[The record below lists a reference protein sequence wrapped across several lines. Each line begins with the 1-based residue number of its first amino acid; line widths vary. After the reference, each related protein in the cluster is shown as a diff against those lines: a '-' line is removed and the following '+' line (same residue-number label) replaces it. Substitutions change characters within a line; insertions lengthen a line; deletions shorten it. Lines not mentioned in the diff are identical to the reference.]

1 MPWFKKNL
9 RQWLN
14 RFSLRACFLTLFFSG
29 YSKKAPGTIG
39 SLVALL
45 LGLPILIFSANTLF
59 LAAILIG
66 LIAIAQIDKEEE
78 ESKIHDSSYIV
89 IDELVGMW
97 LAMAIS
103 GLSLAGV
110 ILSFIF
116 FRIYDITK
124 PSLIGKIDK
133 EVKGGLGVVADDAL
147 AGVLAGLSVL
157 LAINILGFFNIK
169 L

>member
-1 MPWFKKNL
+1 MGK
-9 RQWLN
+9 
-14 RFSLRACFLTLFFSG
+14 FSLRACFLTLFFSG

-59 LAAILIG
+59 LGAIFVG

-78 ESKIHDSSYIV
+78 ESKIHDSSHIV

-110 ILSFIF
+110 VLSFIF

-124 PSLIGKIDK
+124 PSLIGRIDK

-147 AGVLAGLSVL
+147 AGVLAGLSAL
-157 LAINILGFFNIK
+157 LVISVLGFFNIK
-169 L
+169 F

>member
-1 MPWFKKNL
+1 MNK
-9 RQWLN
+9 
-14 RFSLRACFLTLFFSG
+14 FSLRACFLTLFFSG

-59 LAAILIG
+59 LAAVLIG
-66 LIAIAQIDKEEE
+66 LIAITQIDKEEE

-103 GLSLAGV
+103 GLSLAGI

-147 AGVLAGLSVL
+147 AGVLAGLSTL
-157 LAINILGFFNIK
+157 LAIHILGFFNIK

>member
-1 MPWFKKNL
+1 MDK
-9 RQWLN
+9 
-14 RFSLRACFLTLFFSG
+14 FSLRACFLTLFFSG

-59 LAAILIG
+59 LGAVFVG

-78 ESKIHDSSYIV
+78 TKRHDSSYIV

-110 ILSFIF
+110 VLSFIF

-124 PSLIGKIDK
+124 PSLIGRIDK

-147 AGVLAGLSVL
+147 AGVLAGLSAL
-157 LAINILGFFNIK
+157 LVISVLGFFNIK
-169 L
+169 F

>member
-1 MPWFKKNL
+1 MDK
-9 RQWLN
+9 
-14 RFSLRACFLTLFFSG
+14 FSLRACFLTLFFSG

-59 LAAILIG
+59 LGAIFVG

-78 ESKIHDSSYIV
+78 ETKRHDSSYIV

-110 ILSFIF
+110 VLSFIF
-116 FRIYDITK
+116 FRVYDITK
-124 PSLIGKIDK
+124 LSLIGKIDK

-147 AGVLAGLSVL
+147 AGVLAGLSAL
-157 LAINILGFFNIK
+157 LVINVLGFFNIK
-169 L
+169 F

>member
-1 MPWFKKNL
+1 M
-9 RQWLN
+9 
-14 RFSLRACFLTLFFSG
+14 
-29 YSKKAPGTIG
+29 
-39 SLVALL
+39 L

-59 LAAILIG
+59 LGAVFIG

-78 ESKIHDSSYIV
+78 ESKRHDSSYIV

-110 ILSFIF
+110 VLSFIF

-147 AGVLAGLSVL
+147 AGVLAGLSAL
-157 LAINILGFFNIK
+157 LVIHILGFFNIK
-169 L
+169 F

>member
-1 MPWFKKNL
+1 M
-9 RQWLN
+9 
-14 RFSLRACFLTLFFSG
+14 
-29 YSKKAPGTIG
+29 
-39 SLVALL
+39 L

-59 LAAILIG
+59 LAAVLIG

-147 AGVLAGLSVL
+147 AGVLAGLSAL

>member
-1 MPWFKKNL
+1 M
-9 RQWLN
+9 
-14 RFSLRACFLTLFFSG
+14 
-29 YSKKAPGTIG
+29 
-39 SLVALL
+39 L
-45 LGLPILIFSANTLF
+45 LGLPVLIFSANTLF
-59 LAAILIG
+59 LGAIFIG
-66 LIAIAQIDKEEE
+66 LIAITQIDKEEE
-78 ESKIHDSSYIV
+78 ETKRHDSSYIV

-97 LAMAIS
+97 LAMAVS

-147 AGVLAGLSVL
+147 AGVLAGLSAL
-157 LAINILGFFNIK
+157 LVIYILGFFNIK

>member
-1 MPWFKKNL
+1 MDK
-9 RQWLN
+9 
-14 RFSLRACFLTLFFSG
+14 FSLRACFLTLFFSG

-39 SLVALL
+39 SFVALL
-45 LGLPILIFSANTLF
+45 LGLPVLIFSANTLF
-59 LAAILIG
+59 LAAVLIG

-147 AGVLAGLSVL
+147 AGVLAGLSAL
-157 LAINILGFFNIK
+157 LIINILGFFNIK

>member
-1 MPWFKKNL
+1 MDK
-9 RQWLN
+9 
-14 RFSLRACFLTLFFSG
+14 FSLRACFLTLFFSG

-45 LGLPILIFSANTLF
+45 LGLPVLIFSANTLF
-59 LAAILIG
+59 LAAVLIG

-147 AGVLAGLSVL
+147 AGVLAGLSTL

>member
-1 MPWFKKNL
+1 MDK
-9 RQWLN
+9 
-14 RFSLRACFLTLFFSG
+14 FSLRACFLTLFFSG

-59 LAAILIG
+59 LGAIFVG

-78 ESKIHDSSYIV
+78 ETKRHDSSYIV

-147 AGVLAGLSVL
+147 AGVLAGLSTL
-157 LAINILGFFNIK
+157 LVINVLGFFNIK
-169 L
+169 F

>member
-1 MPWFKKNL
+1 M
-9 RQWLN
+9 
-14 RFSLRACFLTLFFSG
+14 
-29 YSKKAPGTIG
+29 
-39 SLVALL
+39 L

-59 LAAILIG
+59 LGAIFIG

-103 GLSLAGV
+103 GLSLVGV
-110 ILSFIF
+110 VLSFIF

-124 PSLIGKIDK
+124 PSLIGRIDK

-147 AGVLAGLSVL
+147 AGVLAGLSAL
-157 LAINILGFFNIK
+157 LVINVLGFFNIK

>member
-1 MPWFKKNL
+1 MDKFG
-9 RQWLN
+9 
-14 RFSLRACFLTLFFSG
+14 LRACFLTLFFSG

-45 LGLPILIFSANTLF
+45 LGLPVLIFSANTLF
-59 LAAILIG
+59 LAAIFIG

-110 ILSFIF
+110 VLSFIF

-147 AGVLAGLSVL
+147 AGVLAGLSAL
-157 LAINILGFFNIK
+157 LVIHILGFFNIK

>member
-1 MPWFKKNL
+1 MNK
-9 RQWLN
+9 
-14 RFSLRACFLTLFFSG
+14 FSLRACFLTLFFSG

-45 LGLPILIFSANTLF
+45 LGLPVLIFSANTLF
-59 LAAILIG
+59 LATILIG
-66 LIAIAQIDKEEE
+66 LIAITQIDKEEE

>member
-1 MPWFKKNL
+1 MDK
-9 RQWLN
+9 
-14 RFSLRACFLTLFFSG
+14 FSLRACFLTLFFSG

-59 LAAILIG
+59 LGAVFIG

-78 ESKIHDSSYIV
+78 ETNRHDSSYIV

-147 AGVLAGLSVL
+147 AGVLAGLSAL
-157 LAINILGFFNIK
+157 LVINVLGFFNIK

>member
-1 MPWFKKNL
+1 MDK
-9 RQWLN
+9 
-14 RFSLRACFLTLFFSG
+14 FSLRACFLTLFFSG

-59 LAAILIG
+59 LGAVFVG

-78 ESKIHDSSYIV
+78 ETKRHDSSYIV

-110 ILSFIF
+110 VLSFIF

-147 AGVLAGLSVL
+147 AGVLAGLSAL
-157 LAINILGFFNIK
+157 LVIHILGFFNIK

>member
-1 MPWFKKNL
+1 MDK
-9 RQWLN
+9 
-14 RFSLRACFLTLFFSG
+14 FSLRACFLTLFFSG

-45 LGLPILIFSANTLF
+45 LGLPVLIFSANTLF
-59 LAAILIG
+59 LGAIFVG

-78 ESKIHDSSYIV
+78 ETKRHDSSYIV

-110 ILSFIF
+110 VLSFIF

-124 PSLIGKIDK
+124 PSLIGTIDK

-147 AGVLAGLSVL
+147 AGVLAGLSAL
-157 LAINILGFFNIK
+157 LVIHILGFFNIK
-169 L
+169 F

>member
-1 MPWFKKNL
+1 MDK
-9 RQWLN
+9 
-14 RFSLRACFLTLFFSG
+14 FSLRACFLTLFFSG

-45 LGLPILIFSANTLF
+45 LGLPVLIFSANTLF
-59 LAAILIG
+59 LGAIFIG
-66 LIAIAQIDKEEE
+66 LIAITQIDKEEE

-110 ILSFIF
+110 VLSFIF

-124 PSLIGKIDK
+124 PSLIGKIDR
-133 EVKGGLGVVADDAL
+133 EVKGGLGVVTDDAL

-157 LAINILGFFNIK
+157 LVIHILGFFNIK

>member
-1 MPWFKKNL
+1 MDK
-9 RQWLN
+9 
-14 RFSLRACFLTLFFSG
+14 FSLRACFLTLFFSG

-45 LGLPILIFSANTLF
+45 LGLPVLIFSANTLF
-59 LAAILIG
+59 LGAIFVG

-78 ESKIHDSSYIV
+78 ETKRHDSSYIV

-110 ILSFIF
+110 VLSFIF

-147 AGVLAGLSVL
+147 AGVLAGLSAL
-157 LAINILGFFNIK
+157 LVIHIILGFFNIK

>member
-1 MPWFKKNL
+1 M
-9 RQWLN
+9 
-14 RFSLRACFLTLFFSG
+14 
-29 YSKKAPGTIG
+29 
-39 SLVALL
+39 L

-59 LAAILIG
+59 LGAVFVG

-78 ESKIHDSSYIV
+78 ETNRHDSSYIV

-110 ILSFIF
+110 VLSFIF

-147 AGVLAGLSVL
+147 AGVLAGLSAL
-157 LAINILGFFNIK
+157 LVISVLGFFNIK

>member
-1 MPWFKKNL
+1 MDKFN
-9 RQWLN
+9 
-14 RFSLRACFLTLFFSG
+14 LRACFLTLFFSG

-59 LAAILIG
+59 LGAIFIG
-66 LIAIAQIDKEEE
+66 LIAITQIDKEEE
-78 ESKIHDSSYIV
+78 ETKRHDSSYIV

-103 GLSLAGV
+103 DLSLAGV

-147 AGVLAGLSVL
+147 AGVLAGLSAL
-157 LAINILGFFNIK
+157 LVIHILGFFNIK

>member
-1 MPWFKKNL
+1 MNK
-9 RQWLN
+9 
-14 RFSLRACFLTLFFSG
+14 FSLRACFLTLFFSG

-45 LGLPILIFSANTLF
+45 LGLPVLIFSANTLF
-59 LAAILIG
+59 LGAVLIG

-110 ILSFIF
+110 VLSFIF

-147 AGVLAGLSVL
+147 AGVLAGLSAL
-157 LAINILGFFNIK
+157 LVINILGFFNIK

>member
-1 MPWFKKNL
+1 MDKFG
-9 RQWLN
+9 
-14 RFSLRACFLTLFFSG
+14 LRACFLTLFFSG

-59 LAAILIG
+59 LGAVFIG

-78 ESKIHDSSYIV
+78 ETKRHDSSYIV

-157 LAINILGFFNIK
+157 LVINILGFLNIK

>member
-1 MPWFKKNL
+1 MGKFN
-9 RQWLN
+9 
-14 RFSLRACFLTLFFSG
+14 LRACFLTLFFSG

-45 LGLPILIFSANTLF
+45 LGLPILAFSANTLF
-59 LAAILIG
+59 LGAIFVG

-78 ESKIHDSSYIV
+78 ESKRHDSSYIV

-116 FRIYDITK
+116 FRFYDITK

-157 LAINILGFFNIK
+157 LVINVLGFFNIK
-169 L
+169 F

>member
-1 MPWFKKNL
+1 MDK
-9 RQWLN
+9 
-14 RFSLRACFLTLFFSG
+14 FSLRACFLTLFFSG

-45 LGLPILIFSANTLF
+45 LGLPVLIFSANTLF
-59 LAAILIG
+59 LGAIFVG

-78 ESKIHDSSYIV
+78 ESKVHDSSYIV

-110 ILSFIF
+110 VLSFIF

-124 PSLIGKIDK
+124 LSLIGKIDK

-147 AGVLAGLSVL
+147 AGVLAGLSAL
-157 LAINILGFFNIK
+157 LVIHILGFFNIK

>member
-1 MPWFKKNL
+1 MDK
-9 RQWLN
+9 
-14 RFSLRACFLTLFFSG
+14 FSLRACFLTLFFSG

-59 LAAILIG
+59 LGAIFIG

-157 LAINILGFFNIK
+157 LVISILGFFNIK
-169 L
+169 F

>member
-1 MPWFKKNL
+1 MDKFN
-9 RQWLN
+9 
-14 RFSLRACFLTLFFSG
+14 LRACFLTLFFSG

-59 LAAILIG
+59 LGAIFIG
-66 LIAIAQIDKEEE
+66 LIAITQIDKEEE

-110 ILSFIF
+110 VLSFIF

-124 PSLIGKIDK
+124 PSLIGRIDK

-147 AGVLAGLSVL
+147 AGVLAGLSAL
-157 LAINILGFFNIK
+157 LVIHILGFFNIK
-169 L
+169 F

>member
-1 MPWFKKNL
+1 MNK
-9 RQWLN
+9 
-14 RFSLRACFLTLFFSG
+14 FSLRTCFLTLFFSG

-45 LGLPILIFSANTLF
+45 LGLPVLIFSANTLF
-59 LAAILIG
+59 LAAVLIG

-103 GLSLAGV
+103 GLSLVGV
-110 ILSFIF
+110 VLSFIF

-133 EVKGGLGVVADDAL
+133 EIKGGLGVVADDAL

-157 LAINILGFFNIK
+157 LVINILGFFNIK

>member
-1 MPWFKKNL
+1 MDK
-9 RQWLN
+9 
-14 RFSLRACFLTLFFSG
+14 FSLRACFLTLFFSG

-59 LAAILIG
+59 LGAVFVG

-78 ESKIHDSSYIV
+78 ESRIHDSSYIV

-147 AGVLAGLSVL
+147 AGVLAGLSAL
-157 LAINILGFFNIK
+157 LVIHILGFFNIK

>member
-1 MPWFKKNL
+1 MDK
-9 RQWLN
+9 
-14 RFSLRACFLTLFFSG
+14 FSLRACFLTLFFSG

-59 LAAILIG
+59 LGAVFVG
-66 LIAIAQIDKEEE
+66 LIAITQIDKEEE

-116 FRIYDITK
+116 FRIYDIIK

-157 LAINILGFFNIK
+157 LVISILGFFNIK

>member
-1 MPWFKKNL
+1 M
-9 RQWLN
+9 
-14 RFSLRACFLTLFFSG
+14 
-29 YSKKAPGTIG
+29 
-39 SLVALL
+39 L
-45 LGLPILIFSANTLF
+45 LGLPVLIFSANTLF
-59 LAAILIG
+59 LAAVLIG

-110 ILSFIF
+110 VLSFIF

-133 EVKGGLGVVADDAL
+133 EIKGGLGVVADDAL

-157 LAINILGFFNIK
+157 LVIHILGFFNIK

>member
-1 MPWFKKNL
+1 MDK
-9 RQWLN
+9 
-14 RFSLRACFLTLFFSG
+14 FSLRACFLTLFFSG

-45 LGLPILIFSANTLF
+45 LGLPVLIFSANTLF
-59 LAAILIG
+59 LGAIFVG

-78 ESKIHDSSYIV
+78 ETNIHDSSYIV

-110 ILSFIF
+110 VLSFIF

-147 AGVLAGLSVL
+147 AGILAGLSAL
-157 LAINILGFFNIK
+157 LVIHILGFFNIK

>member
-1 MPWFKKNL
+1 MDKFN
-9 RQWLN
+9 
-14 RFSLRACFLTLFFSG
+14 LRACFLTLFFSG

-45 LGLPILIFSANTLF
+45 LGLPVLIFSANTLF
-59 LAAILIG
+59 LGAIFVG

-78 ESKIHDSSYIV
+78 ETKRHDSSYIV

-147 AGVLAGLSVL
+147 AGVLAGLSAL
-157 LAINILGFFNIK
+157 LVINILGFFNIK
-169 L
+169 F

>member
-1 MPWFKKNL
+1 MDK
-9 RQWLN
+9 
-14 RFSLRACFLTLFFSG
+14 FSLRACFLTLFFSG

-45 LGLPILIFSANTLF
+45 LGLPVLIFSANTLF
-59 LAAILIG
+59 LAAVLIG

-110 ILSFIF
+110 VLSFIF

>member
-1 MPWFKKNL
+1 MNK
-9 RQWLN
+9 
-14 RFSLRACFLTLFFSG
+14 FSLRACFLTLFFSG

-45 LGLPILIFSANTLF
+45 LGLPVLIFSANTLF
-59 LAAILIG
+59 LAAVLIG

-110 ILSFIF
+110 VLSFIF

-157 LAINILGFFNIK
+157 LVIHILGFFNIK

>member
-1 MPWFKKNL
+1 MDKFG
-9 RQWLN
+9 
-14 RFSLRACFLTLFFSG
+14 LRACFLTLFFSG

-59 LAAILIG
+59 LAAVLIG
-66 LIAIAQIDKEEE
+66 LIAITQIDKEEE

-147 AGVLAGLSVL
+147 AGVLAGLSAL
-157 LAINILGFFNIK
+157 LVINILGFFNIK

>member
-1 MPWFKKNL
+1 M
-9 RQWLN
+9 
-14 RFSLRACFLTLFFSG
+14 
-29 YSKKAPGTIG
+29 
-39 SLVALL
+39 L

-59 LAAILIG
+59 LGAVLIG

-110 ILSFIF
+110 VLSFIF
-116 FRIYDITK
+116 FRVYDITK

-147 AGVLAGLSVL
+147 AGVLAGLSAL
-157 LAINILGFFNIK
+157 LIIHILGIFNIK
-169 L
+169 F

>member
-1 MPWFKKNL
+1 MNKFG
-9 RQWLN
+9 
-14 RFSLRACFLTLFFSG
+14 LRACFLTLFFSG

-59 LAAILIG
+59 LAAVLIG

-147 AGVLAGLSVL
+147 AGVLAGLSAL
-157 LAINILGFFNIK
+157 LVINILGFFNIK

>member
-1 MPWFKKNL
+1 MNK
-9 RQWLN
+9 
-14 RFSLRACFLTLFFSG
+14 FSLRACFLTLFFSG

-59 LAAILIG
+59 LAAVLIG
-66 LIAIAQIDKEEE
+66 LIAITQIDKEEE

-89 IDELVGMW
+89 IDELVGIW

-157 LAINILGFFNIK
+157 LVINILGFFNIK

>member
-1 MPWFKKNL
+1 MDK
-9 RQWLN
+9 
-14 RFSLRACFLTLFFSG
+14 FSLRACFLTLFFSG

-59 LAAILIG
+59 LAAVFVG
-66 LIAIAQIDKEEE
+66 LIAITQIDKEEE
-78 ESKIHDSSYIV
+78 ETKRHDSSYIV

-110 ILSFIF
+110 VLSFIF

-124 PSLIGKIDK
+124 PSLIGRIDK

-147 AGVLAGLSVL
+147 AGILAGLSVL
-157 LAINILGFFNIK
+157 LVIHILGFFNIK
-169 L
+169 F

>member
-1 MPWFKKNL
+1 M
-9 RQWLN
+9 
-14 RFSLRACFLTLFFSG
+14 
-29 YSKKAPGTIG
+29 
-39 SLVALL
+39 L
-45 LGLPILIFSANTLF
+45 LGLPILAFSANTLF
-59 LAAILIG
+59 LGAVFVG

-78 ESKIHDSSYIV
+78 ESKRHDSSYIV

-110 ILSFIF
+110 VLSFIF

-147 AGVLAGLSVL
+147 AGVLAGLSAL
-157 LAINILGFFNIK
+157 LVIHILGFFNIK